1 MVNNYAILLNNK
13 GTLGKAMKPVILI
26 LLALF
31 GLLQY
36 ELWFSAGG
44 LQAIWQLKQ
53 QVSQQQATNLQSK
66 LTNQA
71 LLADIRDLKSGNEAI
86 QERARNNLGMIQQGE
101 TFYQV
106 VER

>member
-1 MVNNYAILLNNK
+1 
-13 GTLGKAMKPVILI
+13 MKPVILI
-26 LLALF
+26 LVALF

-36 ELWFSAGG
+36 ELWFSNGG
-44 LQAIWQLKQ
+44 LRAIWHLKQ

-71 LLADIRDLKSGNEAI
+71 LLADISDLKSGNEAI

-106 VER
+106 VEK